1 MPKPQRPEIIA
12 LAVLVVALIV
22 AAASLLRLRR
32 PAEPITVTTALAAT
46 MISVHVVGEVL
57 WPGLY
62 VLKAGARVQDAVFA
76 AHGPTLIADLKRVN
90 LAAVLRDGDRVVIP
104 RIAQP
109 PYPYTEAQLLALSQ
123 KAGRPPPG
131 SGEAA
136 PAGAGPPALSGA
148 SNARAGEA
156 AVAVNV
162 NTATAAD
169 LERLPGGRARPG
181 APDRGVPRNEG
192 PVSSTGRPAR
202 RRGDWAQALS
212 PARALA
218 AAGVGNP
225 EGPAAVPSSEGAGRP
240 QVQRGRTPSTRAAGQ
255 FRGRSGQLR
264 TPSDSLRPACVR
276 HCLSDDGER
285 GRCPGLGAG
294 GVCPRLAGMAP
305 R

>member
-1 MPKPQRPEIIA
+1 MPKHQRPEIIA

-109 PYPYTEAQLLALSQ
+109 PYPYTEAQLLAFSQ

-136 PAGAGPPALSGA
+136 PAGGGPPALSGA

-169 LERLPGGRARPG
+169 LERLPG
-181 APDRGVPRNEG
+181 VG
-192 PVSSTGRPAR
+192 PVLAR
-202 RRGDWAQALS
+202 RIVEFREARGLFRRLEDLQD
-212 PARALA
+212 
-218 AAGVGNP
+218 V
-225 EGPAAVPSSEGAGRP
+225 EGIGPKLYRRLEPL
-240 QVQRGRTPSTRAAGQ
+240 
-255 FRGRSGQLR
+255 LR
-264 TPSDSLRPACVR
+264 L
-276 HCLSDDGER
+276 E
-285 GRCPGLGAG
+285 
-294 GVCPRLAGMAP
+294 
-305 R
+305 